1 MAELSIETDDTE
13 CIISNTEI
21 SIPQDSSTNENN
33 DHGSTKTLF
42 ETVQKSDIVSVLL
55 TKTNQQQKNI
65 IQIVKQAA
73 AIQLCDA
80 NGSAKS
86 IIKWG
91 CKCNLDN
98 HQRRAFEV
106 ITASFVLTYFKD
118 AGKNNEEMT
127 THDNQSQT
135 KFVRERKLLCQL
147 AELSNDTEQLICC
160 LHGPA
165 GSGKSTVIELVLL
178 YAKEYCS
185 YLPNVIFCH
194 NTIVVT
200 AMTGVAATLICG
212 ETMHGALFLNQK
224 QEIQPEQIELW
235 ADTHLLIIDE
245 ISFVSK
251 SDFQMMHKQL
261 GKLKQEIN
269 KKFGGLNI
277 IFSGDFQQ
285 LEPVGRGKL
294 PIYKDNNCPYFID
307 WVNCYIELNGMH
319 RFKKDVRWGK
329 LLMRMQNGE
338 LTKEDVEFINTK
350 VVTVHKSRH
359 LPKDPRYATYF
370 NRDRDAINMAL
381 FEECCTRLRFHNVST
396 RDTLIVLANKLTAK
410 TSHGTYEPF
419 QNWKIF
425 WENCGED
432 DIKFPKEHNGRMD
445 PLLKLYKGC
454 QLMLVFNNN
463 VGCGEANRTTV
474 TLICLKP
481 NIVPIQII
489 ISKLPVKAIYAS
501 QVISIVLKHNNPKII
516 PNTFQLEPIEFR
528 ITTRILKPKL
538 LQMNEDDREM
548 VKMKATKL
556 PVISN
561 QATTGHKLQGASI
574 NQLFVNNWNYTTNWP
589 YVVLS

>member
-1 MAELSIETDDTE
+1 MAQLSIETDGSE
-13 CIISNTEI
+13 YFISNTEI
-21 SIPQDSSTNENN
+21 SLPEDLCTNENN
-33 DHGSTKTLF
+33 DHGGTELVL
-42 ETVQKSDIVSVLL
+42 EAVRKSDIVSILL
-55 TKTNQQQKNI
+55 TKTNRRQKNI
-65 IQIVKQAA
+65 MQIVKHAA

-86 IIKWG
+86 ILEWG

-106 ITASFVLTYFKD
+106 IMASFILTYFKD

-127 THDNQSQT
+127 SHDNQSQT

-147 AELSNDTEQLICC
+147 AELRNDTVQLMCC

-185 YLPNVIFCH
+185 YLPNVIFCR

-224 QEIQPEQIELW
+224 CEIEPAQIELW

-269 KKFGGLNI
+269 KKFGGSNI
-277 IFSGDFQQ
+277 IFSGDFRQ

-294 PIYKDNNCPYFID
+294 PIYKDNECPYFVD

-319 RFKKDVRWGK
+319 RLKKDMRWGK

-359 LPKDPRYATYF
+359 LPKDLRYAT
-370 NRDRDAINMAL
+370 NLTETGML
-381 FEECCTRLRFHNVST
+381 
-396 RDTLIVLANKLTAK
+396 LI
-410 TSHGTYEPF
+410 P
-419 QNWKIF
+419 
-425 WENCGED
+425 
-432 DIKFPKEHNGRMD
+432 R
-445 PLLKLYKGC
+445 
-454 QLMLVFNNN
+454 
-463 VGCGEANRTTV
+463 
-474 TLICLKP
+474 CLK
-481 NIVPIQII
+481 NVVQDLGVTM
-489 ISKLPVKAIYAS
+489 S
-501 QVISIVLKHNNPKII
+501 VLGTH
-516 PNTFQLEPIEFR
+516 
-528 ITTRILKPKL
+528 
-538 LQMNEDDREM
+538 
-548 VKMKATKL
+548 
-556 PVISN
+556 
-561 QATTGHKLQGASI
+561 
-574 NQLFVNNWNYTTNWP
+574 
-589 YVVLS
+589 